1 MLYNPLVCGKKQ
13 LIRKVNDKNLLRN
26 RRERM
31 STDRYTSPLSERY
44 ASKEMQYIFSQ
55 DMKFRTWRRL
65 WIALAETEKELG
77 LNITQEQI
85 DELKAHADD
94 INYDVAKAREKEV
107 RHDVM
112 SHVYAYGVQCPK
124 AKGIIHLGATSC
136 YVGDNTDII
145 VMTEALKLVQKKLV
159 NVIAELSKF
168 ADKYKDQPTL
178 AFTHFQPAQPTTVGK
193 RATLWTQEFMMDL
206 EDLEYVLGTIK
217 LLGSKGT
224 TGTQA
229 SFLELF
235 EGDQET
241 IDKIDP
247 MIAAKMGF
255 KECYPVSGQT
265 YSRKVDTRVVNVL
278 AGIAASAHKMS
289 NDIRLLQHLKEVEE
303 PFEKSQIGSSA
314 MAYKRNPMR
323 SERIASL
330 SRYVMVDALNPA
342 ITSAT
347 QWFERTLDDSANKR
361 LSVPEGF
368 LAIDG
373 ILDLCLNVV
382 DGLVVYPKVIEKH
395 MMAELPFMATENIMM
410 DAVKAGGDR
419 QELHERI
426 RELSMEAGKNVKVE
440 GKDNNLLE
448 LIAADPAFNL
458 TLEELQ
464 KTMDPKK
471 YVGRA
476 KEQTESFIAKVV
488 NPVLASHKEMLGMT
502 AEINV

>member
-1 MLYNPLVCGKKQ
+1 
-13 LIRKVNDKNLLRN
+13 
-26 RRERM
+26 M
-31 STDRYTSPLSERY
+31 SGTDRYVSPLSERY
-44 ASKEMQYIFSQ
+44 ASKEMQYIFSP
-55 DMKFRTWRRL
+55 DMKFRTWRKL

-77 LNITQEQI
+77 LSITDEQI
-85 DELKAHADD
+85 EELKANAEN
-94 INYDVAKAREKEV
+94 INYDVAKEREKV
-107 RHDVM
+107 CRHDVM

-145 VMTEALKLVQKKLV
+145 VMNEALKLV
-159 NVIAELSKF
+159 NVIAELAKF
-168 ADKYKDQPTL
+168 ADTYKDQPTL

-193 RATLWTQEFMMDL
+193 RATLWMQEFLMDL
-206 EDLEYVLGTIK
+206 EDLEYVQSTLK

-247 MIAAKMGF
+247 MIAEKMGF
-255 KECYPVSGQT
+255 KNCYPVSGQT
-265 YSRKVDTRVVNVL
+265 YSRKVDTRVLNVL
-278 AGIAASAHKMS
+278 AGIAASATKFS

-303 PFEKSQIGSSA
+303 PFEKGQIGSSA

-330 SRYVMVDALNPA
+330 SRYVITDALNPA
-342 ITSAT
+342 ITSSV

-361 LSVPEGF
+361 LSIPEGF

-373 ILDLCLNVV
+373 ILDLCMNVV
-382 DGLVVYPKVIEKH
+382 DGLVVYPKVILKH

-426 RELSMEAGKNVKVE
+426 RELSMIAGKHVKEE
-440 GKDNNLLE
+440 GRDNDLLD
-448 LIAADPAFNL
+448 LIAADEMFHL
-458 TLEELQ
+458 TKEELE
-464 KTMDPKK
+464 KTMDPSK
-471 YVGRA
+471 YTGRA
-476 KEQTESFIAKVV
+476 SVQVDAFLKNVV
-488 NPVLASHKEMLGMT
+488 NPVLEANKEALGMT

>member
-1 MLYNPLVCGKKQ
+1 
-13 LIRKVNDKNLLRN
+13 
-26 RRERM
+26 M

-426 RELSMEAGKNVKVE
+426 RELSMEAGRNVKVE

-458 TLEELQ
+458 TMEELQ

-488 NPVLASHKEMLGMT
+488 NPVLDSHKEMLGMT

>member
-1 MLYNPLVCGKKQ
+1 
-13 LIRKVNDKNLLRN
+13 
-26 RRERM
+26 M
-31 STDRYTSPLSERY
+31 STDRYVSPLSERY
-44 ASKEMQYIFSQ
+44 ASKEMQYIFSP

-85 DELKAHADD
+85 DELKAHKDD
-94 INYDVAKAREKEV
+94 INYDVAKERERQV

-145 VMTEALKLVQKKLV
+145 VMAEALKLVQKKLV

-206 EDLEYVLGTIK
+206 EDLEYVLGSLK

-235 EGDQET
+235 DGDQET

-247 MIAAKMGF
+247 MIAEKMGF
-255 KECYPVSGQT
+255 RQCYPVSGQT
-265 YSRKVDTRVVNVL
+265 YSRKVDTRVLNIL

-330 SRYVMVDALNPA
+330 SRYVMIDALNPA

-395 MMAELPFMATENIMM
+395 MLAELPFMATENIMM

-426 RELSMEAGKNVKVE
+426 RELSMEAGRTVKVE
-440 GKDNNLLE
+440 GKDNNLLD

-458 TLEELQ
+458 TIEELR
-464 KTMDPKK
+464 KSMDPSR

-476 KEQTESFIAKVV
+476 KEQTTAFIEKVV
-488 NPVLASHKEMLGMT
+488 QPVLDEHKDMLGIK

>member
-1 MLYNPLVCGKKQ
+1 M
-13 LIRKVNDKNLLRN
+13 R
-26 RRERM
+26 
-31 STDRYTSPLSERY
+31 TDRYVSPLSERY
-44 ASKEMQYIFSQ
+44 ASKEMQYIFSP

-77 LNITQEQI
+77 LPITQEQI
-85 DELKAHADD
+85 DELKAHKDD
-94 INYDVAKAREKEV
+94 INYDVAKERERQV

-145 VMTEALKLVQKKLV
+145 VMTEALKLVKKKLV
-159 NVIAELSKF
+159 NVIAELAKF
-168 ADKYKDQPTL
+168 AEKYKDLPTL

-193 RATLWTQEFMMDL
+193 RATLWMQEFMLDL
-206 EDLEYVLGTIK
+206 EDLNYVLSTMK

-235 EGDQET
+235 DGDQET

-247 MIAAKMGF
+247 MIAEKMGF
-255 KECYPVSGQT
+255 KQCYPVSGQT
-265 YSRKVDTRVVNVL
+265 YSRKVDTRVVNIL
-278 AGIAASAHKMS
+278 AGIAASAHKFS

-330 SRYVMVDALNPA
+330 SRFVMVDAMNPA

-382 DGLVVYPKVIEKH
+382 DGLVVYPKVIEKRLRS
-395 MMAELPFMATENIMM
+395 ELPFMATENIMM

-426 RELSMEAGKNVKVE
+426 RELSMEAGKTVKVE

-458 TLEELQ
+458 TLEELE
-464 KTMDPKK
+464 KTMDPAK
-471 YVGRA
+471 YTGRA
-476 KEQTESFIAKVV
+476 SVQVDAFLKNVI
-488 NPVLASHKEMLGMT
+488 NPMLEENKDLLGMT

>member
-1 MLYNPLVCGKKQ
+1 
-13 LIRKVNDKNLLRN
+13 
-26 RRERM
+26 M
-31 STDRYTSPLSERY
+31 STDRYVSPLSERY
-44 ASKEMQYIFSQ
+44 ASKEMQYIFSP
-55 DMKFRTWRRL
+55 DMKFRTWRKL

-85 DELKAHADD
+85 DELKAHAED
-94 INYDVAKAREKEV
+94 INYDVAKERERQV

-145 VMTEALKLVQKKLV
+145 VMTEALKLVRKKLV
-159 NVIAELSKF
+159 NVIAELSAF
-168 ADKYKDQPTL
+168 ADKYKEQPTL

-193 RATLWTQEFMMDL
+193 RATLWTQEFLLDL
-206 EDLEYVLGTIK
+206 EDLEYVLGTMK

-235 EGDQET
+235 DGDQET

-247 MIAAKMGF
+247 MIAKKMGF

-265 YSRKVDTRVVNVL
+265 YSRKVDTRVANIL

-361 LSVPEGF
+361 LSIPEGF

-426 RELSMEAGKNVKVE
+426 RELSMEAGKTVKVE

-458 TLEELQ
+458 SLEDLQ
-464 KTMDPKK
+464 RSMDPKK
-471 YVGRA
+471 YIGRA
-476 KEQTESFIAKVV
+476 KEQTERFVNEVV
-488 NPVLASHKEMLGMT
+488 QPILDSHKELLGVK